1 MKEVNTLNEV
11 TDIDLADYQAG
22 EGRSAYTLDGFT
34 GATVSTNNI
43 IRMLHAIGQ
52 YHGTDAYFGEATIEV
67 VEAGS
72 AESTAT
78 TEEKGEQM
86 KNEEA
91 APSKELAAL
100 PAPVDTTKS
109 FKPNPDATETIPCQ
123 SDSFSPGC
131 GSVNPENLIDYLNR
145 EDVLY
150 IDLRDYED
158 YSKKHLRN
166 FEVIPFFAWIWNAE
180 AHENSEMIQLY
191 GGDVK
196 DPIPVYEESD
206 KLLEFLFPKDKVL
219 FLMCQSGGRV
229 GMLMDILAARGW
241 DMSKVYNV
249 GGMAQY
255 SIPAYR
261 DLTMEMPEFIV
272 ESTYNFEGLTRIA
285 P

>member
-109 FKPNPDATETIPCQ
+109 FQPNPDATETIPCQ